1 MRIGSRA
8 KKTFCLNLHLKHR
21 KYRHNRPQ
29 GQTGRTTHCLCC
41 LSLKLDFQD
50 KGQVI
55 KYAHFEVGG
64 DERSQRSSIWKS
76 AIVRENCGG
85 VEYYRMHKLQGPG
98 NCAGS
103 EKSVETDELDVIHV
117 GCYVFVEFHEQQ
129 NFLRHF
135 IHFRISKH

>member
-1 MRIGSRA
+1 MGDLI
-8 KKTFCLNLHLKHR
+8 N
-21 KYRHNRPQ
+21 
-29 GQTGRTTHCLCC
+29 
-41 LSLKLDFQD
+41 
-50 KGQVI
+50 
-55 KYAHFEVGG
+55 YAHFEVGG

-103 EKSVETDELDVIHV
+103 EKRVETDELVVIHV

-129 NFLRHF
+129 NFSRHF
-135 IHFRISKH
+135 IHFRISKHQTVVPEIIFKPMSNKNGVGIDEPHQIILHLLQVLCRAIF